1 MTGPPLVKLAPA
13 ERSKVCDQCG
23 APADAPMFRGA
34 ICDHCLD
41 ELAERVAAHTALR
54 GRGRRVEPCQV
65 DAAIRARFPASYVM
79 MRCTSASCNST
90 WYGPRNERC
99 SACAT
104 ALEGM
109 QRHQAELV
117 LQPELPDRDDVR
129 HDGEVK
135 AWGERLARAVEVE
148 LISEHEAMT
157 AWRKVVGDDFRAA

>member
-1 MTGPPLVKLAPA
+1 
-13 ERSKVCDQCG
+13 
-23 APADAPMFRGA
+23 
-34 ICDHCLD
+34 
-41 ELAERVAAHTALR
+41 
-54 GRGRRVEPCQV
+54 
-65 DAAIRARFPASYVM
+65 
-79 MRCTSASCNST
+79 
-90 WYGPRNERC
+90 
-99 SACAT
+99 
-104 ALEGM
+104 M